1 MMNIH
6 KHGVMEDGYAMWQRG
21 ERVNSGFTLIEL
33 LVVIAIIAILAG
45 MLLPALS
52 QAKAKA
58 RETHCLSNLRQLGLA
73 VMFYVEDH
81 EDVFPPST
89 DYGAPKALPERIWTM
104 KVLRYVPATN
114 VFSCPSARLRA
125 FSTDWSMRGV
135 GSIGYTTATAYDPL
149 GVEGFQSP
157 TRASMV
163 DEPVLTP
170 FFGDTPNG
178 PTAEK
183 YRGYAFSPYNGE
195 PCPVDPRLGTP
206 LIAERD
212 LVKTMQELPPSAL
225 KPMQA
230 RHRGK
235 TVLLFADGHAGV
247 HSATSI
253 LLQQRGD
260 ALHWRWRPQTEAQ
273 PERP

>member
-1 MMNIH
+1 M
-6 KHGVMEDGYAMWQRG
+6 KHGYAMRRKG
-21 ERVNSGFTLIEL
+21 ERVISAFTLIEL
-33 LVVIAIIAILAG
+33 LVVIAIISILAG

-52 QAKAKA
+52 RAKAKA
-58 RETHCLSNLRQLGLA
+58 RQTHCLSNLRQLGMA

-81 EDVFPPST
+81 QDVFPPST
-89 DYGAPKALPERIWTM
+89 DYGAPRDLPERIWTM
-104 KVLRYVPATN
+104 KVLHYVPATN

-125 FSTDWSMRGV
+125 FSTDWSTRGW

-149 GVEGFQSP
+149 GIEGFQSP
-157 TRASMV
+157 TRATRLEV
-163 DEPVLTP
+163 PVLTP

-178 PTAEK
+178 PTVEK

-195 PCPVDPRLGTP
+195 SSPVDPRLGTP

-212 LVKTMQELPPSAL
+212 LVKALQELPPSAL
-225 KPMQA
+225 KPLQA
-230 RHRGK
+230 RHGGK

-247 HSATSI
+247 HAATSI
-253 LLQQRGD
+253 LLQERGEGF
-260 ALHWRWRPQTEAQ
+260 HWRWRPQAEAR